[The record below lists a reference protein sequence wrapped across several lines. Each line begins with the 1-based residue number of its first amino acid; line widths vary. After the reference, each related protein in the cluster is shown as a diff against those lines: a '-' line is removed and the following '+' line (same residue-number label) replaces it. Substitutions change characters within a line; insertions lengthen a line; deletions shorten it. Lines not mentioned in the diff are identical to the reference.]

1 MDHAFVIDGQQLG
14 YVYTASRWSMSNVA
28 IRLAAGEI
36 LALTGANG
44 SGKTTLM
51 KLLATVRRPT
61 SGALRIFGEDAIRHR
76 NRVRHRIGYVPQKS
90 TLADTLSVRDN
101 LYLVASFHGLSP
113 RGAHRRVSELID
125 IFSMNGFGT
134 RTVGELSG
142 GQYRR
147 VALARAF
154 VGDPLLLLLDEPT
167 VGMDAASR
175 DGFHTFLCELA
186 KGGGVAIVIASH
198 DPVEVGRLAHY
209 RLSLDAGTASPMVP
223 VSTAKASS
231 FQTVIVRFLRALDE
245 AAIDHYSRRIAQ
257 VHQIEAHAL
266 EFRIPEDDTLNPLL
280 GLLSEAGAVVDVR
293 VVHDSEDAIN
303 KQLRVVE

>member
-14 YVYTASRWSMSNVA
+14 YVYTASRWSLRDVA
-28 IRLAAGEI
+28 VRLAAGEI

-51 KLLATVRRPT
+51 KLLATVRRPS
-61 SGALRIFGEDAIRHR
+61 SGALRILGEDAIRHR
-76 NRVRHRIGYVPQKS
+76 NRVRHRIGYVSQKS
-90 TLADTLSVRDN
+90 TLADSLSVRDN

-209 RLSLDAGTASPMVP
+209 RLNLDAGTATPVAPASP
-223 VSTAKASS
+223 AKTSS
-231 FQTVIVRFLRALDE
+231 FQTVIVRFLRALDG
-245 AAIDHYSRRIAQ
+245 AAIDHFSRRFSQ
-257 VHQIEAHAL
+257 MRQIEAHAL
-266 EFRIPEDDTLNPLL
+266 EIRIPEDDSLNLLL
-280 GLLSEAGAVVDVR
+280 GQLAEAGAVVDVR
-293 VVHDSEDAIN
+293 VVPDSEDAN
-303 KQLRVVE
+303 NMRLG